1 MRFAATIYTFLA
13 LMCVPGFAV
22 AQGNKLTDP
31 QIAHIAYTAV
41 QIDTQAAQLALKK
54 SKSKE
59 VRDFAT
65 QMERD
70 HKAVN
75 DKALALLNKLKVKPE
90 DNETSRTLTKQAS
103 DSRAELTKLNGA
115 AFDKAYMQHEVDY
128 HKAVNDTLQNTL
140 IPGASNQ
147 ELKDLLTTGLKIFQG
162 HQQHAEQI
170 VAELK

>member
-22 AQGNKLTDP
+22 AQANKLTDP
-31 QIAHIAYTAV
+31 QIAHIAYTAG
-41 QIDTQAAQLALKK
+41 QIDIQATQVALKK

-75 DKALALLNKLKVKPE
+75 DKALALLNKLKMKPE
-90 DNETSRTLTKQAS
+90 DNESSSALTKQAS
-103 DSRAELTKLNGA
+103 DSRAALTQRNGA
-115 AFDKAYMQHEVDY
+115 RFEKAYIQHEVDY

-140 IPGASNQ
+140 IPGAPNQ
-147 ELKDLLTTGLKIFQG
+147 
-162 HQQHAEQI
+162 
-170 VAELK
+170 